1 MLRRRPLLGAVACCV
16 LALALRD
23 AASAV
28 WLLAQLM
35 HSIIPFRTTTAE
47 RLEAWAW
54 RQWEEGGASSTMPIQ
69 VPEVS
74 AAAVW
79 ADLERPFIVRGLLD
93 GAAALENRSWLRT
106 PPVGELLVPYYSDA
120 SGGALRPDAIGTV
133 ARVVAAI
140 EAGGPQKLG
149 TELVFRR
156 HPELLTELGLTAPLA
171 RLWKEFTAARHAPVP
186 YLPPAA
192 CEDPCLSVHTHGSRR
207 ASSADRPSSRGGS
220 ARPSR
225 CRSSWARARATARR
239 MCAPTSTQSPSAGPS
254 TRPPT
259 TRRHPQH
266 VQHTLVRPCV
276 PCAPLHPLPSPLP
289 RSTGSATLQLGGRKK
304 WTLIPGDQSYRLR
317 PSLAPDG
324 RAFFCTRR
332 AHGAAGVATLA
343 AAGATH
349 YEVEQRPGDVLWV
362 PTWTWHR
369 VDYLPNVTALS
380 VSLFHVRAEQLA
392 AAQPLLTAA
401 MVPALLK
408 ELVGW
413 KTQ

>member
-1 MLRRRPLLGAVACCV
+1 M
-16 LALALRD
+16 
-23 AASAV
+23 
-28 WLLAQLM
+28 
-35 HSIIPFRTTTAE
+35 
-47 RLEAWAW
+47 
-54 RQWEEGGASSTMPIQ
+54 
-69 VPEVS
+69 
-74 AAAVW
+74 
-79 ADLERPFIVRGLLD
+79 
-93 GAAALENRSWLRT
+93 
-106 PPVGELLVPYYSDA
+106 
-120 SGGALRPDAIGTV
+120 
-133 ARVVAAI
+133 
-140 EAGGPQKLG
+140 
-149 TELVFRR
+149 
-156 HPELLTELGLTAPLA
+156 
-171 RLWKEFTAARHAPVP
+171 
-186 YLPPAA
+186 
-192 CEDPCLSVHTHGSRR
+192 
-207 ASSADRPSSRGGS
+207 
-220 ARPSR
+220 
-225 CRSSWARARATARR
+225 
-239 MCAPTSTQSPSAGPS
+239 
-254 TRPPT
+254 
-259 TRRHPQH
+259 
-266 VQHTLVRPCV
+266 RPCV

-324 RAFFCTRR
+324 RAVFGTRR

>member
-120 SGGALRPDAIGTV
+120 SGGALRPDAVGTV

-207 ASSADRPSSRGGS
+207 ASSADRPSSRDGS

-225 CRSSWARARATARR
+225 CRSSWARARPTARLT
-239 MCAPTSTQSPSAGPS
+239 CAPTSTQSPSAGPS

-259 TRRHPQH
+259 TRRHPR
-266 VQHTLVRPCV
+266 TYNILVRPCV

-343 AAGATH
+343 SAGTTH

>member
-120 SGGALRPDAIGTV
+120 SGGALRPDAVGTV

-239 MCAPTSTQSPSAGPS
+239 TCAPTSTQSPSAGPS

-259 TRRHPQH
+259 TRRHPRP
-266 VQHTLVRPCV
+266 VQHTRYTCL

-289 RSTGSATLQLGGRKK
+289 RSSGSATLQLGGRKK

-317 PSLAPDG
+317 PSLSPDG

>member
-120 SGGALRPDAIGTV
+120 SGGALRPDAVGTV

-239 MCAPTSTQSPSAGPS
+239 TCAPTSTQSPSAGPS

-259 TRRHPQH
+259 TRRHPR
-266 VQHTLVRPCV
+266 TYNILVRPCV